1 VNTSVQS
8 ANSLM
13 MRLASSSLCKSWKT
27 LSMRGSN
34 CWIIS
39 VHLTSCLWLWCF
51 TIEDTRALF
60 AVVTC
65 CVLTS
70 FFFWQTKKQ
79 QYHCDS
85 CGICRIGG
93 RDNFFHCDRCG
104 MYSLQ
109 LILKYMISGL
119 LLLSRCCTI
128 LSENEEVSSASKF
141 CIVLLLCST
150 KWKLWHGHWIV
161 SLIGGRS
168 GYLHPSR
175 HWCVG
180 CRLLLFSCPPK
191 WTPLCWEVYAP
202 ELPCVLWG
210 APLVHLFQD

>member
-1 VNTSVQS
+1 MCSPHV
-8 ANSLM
+8 
-13 MRLASSSLCKSWKT
+13 
-27 LSMRGSN
+27 
-34 CWIIS
+34 
-39 VHLTSCLWLWCF
+39 
-51 TIEDTRALF
+51 
-60 AVVTC
+60 
-65 CVLTS
+65 
-70 FFFWQTKKQ
+70 FWQTKKQ

-104 MYSLQ
+104 IYSLQ

-119 LLLSRCCTI
+119 LLLSCCTI
-128 LSENEEVSSASKF
+128 LSENEELSSDSKF
-141 CIVLLLCST
+141 VLLPCST

-168 GYLHPSR
+168 GCLHPSR
-175 HWCVG
+175 HWSVG
-180 CRLLLFSCPPK
+180 CRLLLFSCPAK